1 MSSLE
6 DIINSPAN
14 LEMKRAFAVKMILF
28 DFKTEDI
35 CALLNVSHAFVSKW
49 KIIFENEGADALKVS
64 YKGGKGWLTQD
75 QREEIIFYLRMQ
87 PHYSVE
93 ELRDYLERHYGV
105 VYHSKQSYYNLLKAG
120 GVSWHQTQA
129 VNPKRNE
136 AQVGRKREDIKKT
149 SGAPSRDYLR

>member
-1 MSSLE
+1 MPSLE

-14 LEMKRAFAVKMILF
+14 LEMKRALAVKMILF

-49 KIIFENEGADALKVS
+49 KIIFENEGTGALKVS
-64 YKGGKGWLTQD
+64 YKGGKGFLTED

-93 ELRDYLERHYGV
+93 ALRDYLDTHYGV
-105 VYHSKQSYYNLLKAG
+105 VYQSKQSYYDLLAAG
-120 GVSWHQTQA
+120 GLSWHQTQA
-129 VNPKRNE
+129 NNPNRDE
-136 AQVGRKREDIKKT
+136 TQVWRRREEIKKN
-149 SGAPSRDYLR
+149 

>member
-1 MSSLE
+1 MPSLE

-14 LEMKRAFAVKMILF
+14 LEMKRALAVKMILF

-49 KIIFENEGADALKVS
+49 KIIFENEGAGALKVS
-64 YKGGKGWLTQD
+64 YKGGKGFLTED

-93 ELRDYLERHYGV
+93 ALRDYLDTHYGV
-105 VYHSKQSYYNLLKAG
+105 VYQSKQSYYDLLAAG
-120 GVSWHQTQA
+120 GLSWHQTQA
-129 VNPKRNE
+129 NNPNRDE
-136 AQVGRKREDIKKT
+136 TQVWRRREEIKKT
-149 SGAPSRDYLR
+149 SRASG